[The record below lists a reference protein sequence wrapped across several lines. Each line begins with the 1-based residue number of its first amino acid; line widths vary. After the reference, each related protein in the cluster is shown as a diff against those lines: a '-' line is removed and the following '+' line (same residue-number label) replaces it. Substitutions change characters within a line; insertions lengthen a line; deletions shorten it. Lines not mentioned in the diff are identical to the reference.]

1 MNLPGDLRQIA
12 QWIHRAEEVLARGLT
27 FDPLTLTPEENI
39 NRFSRV
45 YEEHVVRVFYILIFF
60 TRIFLRRF
68 LRIKKSFQPNFN
80 V

>member
-39 NRFSRV
+39 SRFSRA
-45 YEEHVVRVFYILIFF
+45 YEEHVVRSFYLLIFSHEF
-60 TRIFLRRF
+60 FLGDF
-68 LRIKKSFQPNFN
+68 YG
-80 V
+80 